1 MKTNFVRTVLV
12 CTALTLSTTAALAA
26 NGIGSVVGSIPPGR
40 AATGGAVNLIA
51 GVGVSVEQS
60 GASGLMV
67 THYDTMDAARAACV
81 KAGGVFT
88 VTNGKAVCTM
98 PKPTTSHGGT

>member
-1 MKTNFVRTVLV
+1 
-12 CTALTLSTTAALAA
+12 
-26 NGIGSVVGSIPPGR
+26 
-40 AATGGAVNLIA
+40 
-51 GVGVSVEQS
+51 
-60 GASGLMV
+60 MV

-98 PKPTTSHGGT
+98 PKPKPTTSHGG